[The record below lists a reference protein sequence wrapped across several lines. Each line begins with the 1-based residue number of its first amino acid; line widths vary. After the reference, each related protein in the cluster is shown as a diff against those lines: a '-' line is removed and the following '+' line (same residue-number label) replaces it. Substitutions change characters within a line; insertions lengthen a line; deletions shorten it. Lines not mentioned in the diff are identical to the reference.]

1 MDTESVDDSTQSSV
15 SSLKSRFEQLAT
27 RDVKNGPDDKS
38 SPQLPSLRPA
48 TASADHRP
56 SLEEQP
62 RPRASFDGT
71 ISPLPFPSL
80 IKLMPG
86 E

>member
-27 RDVKNGPDDKS
+27 RDVKIGPEDRPAS
-38 SPQLPSLRPA
+38 LQPSLRPA
-48 TASADHRP
+48 TTSTDRRP

-62 RPRASFDGT
+62 RPRASVDGILPPHPYL
-71 ISPLPFPSL
+71 ISPS
-80 IKLMPG
+80 
-86 E
+86 